1 MFQFNKQI
9 EDGRARYA
17 LAGHLDTYAAPALAK
32 DLRDSLAGVRELTL
46 DLEKLEY
53 ISSAGLRVLL
63 GAQKA
68 MDRQGKMKVL
78 HANDAVMEVFELTG
92 FAAFLDFD

>member
-1 MFQFNKQI
+1 MFRFDKQI

-17 LAGHLDTYAAPALAK
+17 LEGHLDTHAAPALAK

-68 MDRQGKMKVL
+68 MDHQGKMKVL
-78 HANDAVMEVFELTG
+78 HANETVMEVFELTG